1 MSERGVSWDEDD
13 SHDAVPWLE
22 LAQGKTRLDVAERL
36 AQAHLADARARE
48 ARDRRSSRRGGTGP
62 GRSQSATPR

>member
-22 LAQGKTRLDVAERL
+22 LAEGATRLAVAERL
-36 AQAHLADARARE
+36 AQAHLSAEAPVSRE
-48 ARDRRSSRRGGTGP
+48 ANGRRDRRRRP
-62 GRSQSATPR
+62 RPTPAKPS